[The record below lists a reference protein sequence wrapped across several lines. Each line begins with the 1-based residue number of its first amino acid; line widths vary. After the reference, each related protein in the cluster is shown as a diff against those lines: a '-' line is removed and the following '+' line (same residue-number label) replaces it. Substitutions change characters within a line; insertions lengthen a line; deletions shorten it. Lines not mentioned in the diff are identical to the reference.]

1 MPTALEI
8 YDTTLRD
15 GSQGEGVNLSLADKL
30 ALAKL
35 LDWLGVAWIEGGWP
49 MSNDKDKSF
58 FREARALGLETAKLS
73 AFGSTRHARNAPQ
86 DDPNLLALVAAQA
99 DCCCIFGKTWDLH
112 VREALRVPLE
122 DNLAMIASSVEFLR
136 QATGRTVFYDAEHFF
151 DGFKANPEYALKTLA
166 AAHGAGADRLVLCD
180 TNGGSLPSEVAAAVA
195 AVQAHLPGARIGI
208 HVHNDGGLAVA
219 NTLAAVGAGCV
230 QVQGTINGVG
240 ERCGNVDLCAVIAN
254 AELKLGRRCLPEG
267 RLVRLT
273 EASRAV
279 WERINLAG
287 PANQPY
293 VGRAAFAHKG
303 GIHVSAVQRNAL
315 TYEHVRP
322 EAVGNER
329 RILIS
334 ELAGRSNVQ
343 AKLADRY
350 PQLTDPALQKAVLD
364 EIVAKENAGWSFEGA
379 EGSFELLV
387 RRHLGTFTPS
397 FRLHHYR
404 VHGLGTDSDRAHLVE
419 ATVKVEVGGATRLCA
434 AEGHGPVDAL
444 NHALQEA
451 LRPNFPQLADLHL
464 TDYKVRVVDS
474 KDGTAAQVR
483 VLIEHQFRGRTF
495 DTIGVSENI
504 IEASWD
510 ALVEGVEC
518 TLHSL

>member
-1 MPTALEI
+1 
-8 YDTTLRD
+8 
-15 GSQGEGVNLSLADKL
+15 
-30 ALAKL
+30 
-35 LDWLGVAWIEGGWP
+35 
-49 MSNDKDKSF
+49 
-58 FREARALGLETAKLS
+58 
-73 AFGSTRHARNAPQ
+73 
-86 DDPNLLALVAAQA
+86 
-99 DCCCIFGKTWDLH
+99 
-112 VREALRVPLE
+112 
-122 DNLAMIASSVEFLR
+122 
-136 QATGRTVFYDAEHFF
+136 
-151 DGFKANPEYALKTLA
+151 
-166 AAHGAGADRLVLCD
+166 VLCD
-180 TNGGSLPSEVAAAVA
+180 TNGGTLPEQVVA
-195 AVQAHLPGARIGI
+195 AVQSVRARLPEARLGI
-208 HVHNDGGLAVA
+208 HVHNDGGVAVA

-279 WERINLAG
+279 WERINLSG
-287 PANQPY
+287 PANQAF

-315 TYEHVRP
+315 TYEHVAP
-322 EAVGNER
+322 ESVGNER

-343 AKLADRY
+343 AKLASRF
-350 PQLTDPALQKAVLD
+350 PGLSDPAVQKAVLD
-364 EIVAKENAGWSFEGA
+364 EVVDKENRGWSFEAA

-387 RRHLGTFTPS
+387 RRHLGTWKPAFK
-397 FRLHHYR
+397 LHHYR
-404 VHGLGTDSDRAHLVE
+404 VHGLGTDTQDHLVE
-419 ATVKVEVGGATRLCA
+419 GTIKIEVGGENRLKV

-451 LRPNFPQLADLHL
+451 LRPTYPQLADLHL

-474 KDGTAAQVR
+474 KIGTAALVR
-483 VLIEHQFRGRTF
+483 VLIEHQFRGRTIS
-495 DTIGVSENI
+495 TIGVSENI
-504 IEASWD
+504 IEASWE

-518 TLHSL
+518 ALQD

>member
-1 MPTALEI
+1 MSDLEV

-30 ALAKL
+30 HLAKV

-49 MSNDKDKSF
+49 MSNDKDKAF
-58 FREARALGLETAKLS
+58 FREVRGLGLQTAKIS
-73 AFGSTRHARNAPQ
+73 AFGSTRHFKNAPQ
-86 DDPNLLALVAAQA
+86 DDPNLQALVTAAA
-99 DCCCIFGKTWDLH
+99 DATCIFGKTWDLH
-112 VREALRVPLE
+112 VREALRVSLD
-122 DNLAMIASSVEFLR
+122 DNLAMIASSVEFLGK
-136 QATGRTVFYDAEHFF
+136 ATGKPVFYDAEHFF
-151 DGFKANPEYALKTLA
+151 DGYKANADYALRTLE
-166 AAHGAGADRLVLCD
+166 AAHRAGAQRLVLCD
-180 TNGGSLPSEVAAAVA
+180 TNGGTLPEQVVA
-195 AVQAHLPGARIGI
+195 AVQAVRARLPEARLGI
-208 HVHNDGGLAVA
+208 HVHNDGGVAVA

-240 ERCGNVDLCAVIAN
+240 ERCGNVDLCSVVAN

-279 WERINLAG
+279 WERINLSG
-287 PANQPY
+287 PTNQAF

-315 TYEHVRP
+315 TYEHVAP
-322 EAVGNER
+322 ESVGNER

-343 AKLADRY
+343 AKLASRF
-350 PQLTDPALQKAVLD
+350 PGLSDPAVQKAVLD
-364 EIVAKENAGWSFEGA
+364 EVVEKENRGWSFEAA

-387 RRHLGTFTPS
+387 RRHLGTWKPAFK
-397 FRLHHYR
+397 LHHYR
-404 VHGLGTDSDRAHLVE
+404 VHGLGTDTHDHLVE
-419 ATVKVEVGGATRLCA
+419 GTVKIEVGGETRLKV

-451 LRPNFPQLADLHL
+451 LRPTYPQLTDLHL

-474 KDGTAAQVR
+474 KIGTAAQVR
-483 VLIEHQFRGRTF
+483 VLIEHQFHGRTIS
-495 DTIGVSENI
+495 TIGVSENI
-504 IEASWD
+504 IEASWE

-518 TLHSL
+518 ALQD

>member
-1 MPTALEI
+1 MSNELEI

-30 ALAKL
+30 HLAEV

-49 MSNDKDKSF
+49 LSNEKDRAF
-58 FREARALGLETAKLS
+58 FRDVRKLDLKTARIS
-73 AFGSTRHARNAPQ
+73 AFGSTRHAKNAPA
-86 DDPNLLALVAAQA
+86 DDPNLQALVAAQA
-99 DCCCIFGKTWDLH
+99 DACCIFGKTWDLH
-112 VREALRVPLE
+112 VREALRVSLD
-122 DNLAMIASSVEFLR
+122 DNLAMIATSVEYLR
-136 QATGRTVFYDAEHFF
+136 SATGRPVFYDAEHFF
-151 DGFKANPEYALKTLA
+151 DGYKANPEYALRTLEA
-166 AAHGAGADRLVLCD
+166 AFNAGAERLVLCD
-180 TNGGSLPSEVAAAVA
+180 TNGGSLPAQVIEAVRTVRERLA
-195 AVQAHLPGARIGI
+195 GARVGI

-219 NTLAAVGAGCV
+219 NTLAAVDAGAV

-254 AELKLGRRCLPEG
+254 AELKLSRRCLPAG
-267 RLVRLT
+267 HLTRLT

-279 WERINLAG
+279 WERINLVG
-287 PANQPY
+287 PSNQPY

-303 GIHVSAVQRNAL
+303 GIHVSAVQRNSL
-315 TYEHVRP
+315 TYEHVAP
-322 EAVGNER
+322 ETVGNER

-343 AKLADRY
+343 AKLAARF

-364 EIVAKENAGWSFEGA
+364 EIVEKENRGWSFEAA

-387 RRHLGTFTPS
+387 RRHLGTWKPAFK
-397 FRLHHYR
+397 LHHYR
-404 VHGLGTDSDRAHLVE
+404 IHGLGSEALQPQLVE
-419 ATVKVEVGGATRLCA
+419 GTVKIEVGSEVRLRV

-444 NHALQEA
+444 SHALQEA
-451 LRPNFPQLADLHL
+451 LRPTYPQLAQLQL

-483 VLIEHQFRGRTF
+483 VLIEYQFNDRSFG
-495 DTIGVSENI
+495 TIGVSENI
-504 IEASWD
+504 IEASWN
-510 ALVEGVEC
+510 ALVEGIEC
-518 TLHSL
+518 ALQD